1 MFREMR
7 RKRQKL
13 SKEECEEILFRGTS
27 GVLAVSGDDGY
38 PYAVPLSYLYEN
50 GKLFFHCAKAGHK
63 LDSIL
68 RNEKASF
75 CVIAQDQIVPEEY
88 TTYFRSVIVFG
99 RIRVMEEDDARRT
112 AIEKLAL
119 KYAPGESAE
128 SREQAIERGVQASVH
143 AGTLSRAYQRKRSH
157 RACEAEGRWRRI
169 GQWKIN
175 CISGSSSSI
184 PPSMCWG

>member
-27 GVLAVSGDDGY
+27 GVLAISGDDGY

-50 GKLFFHCAKAGHK
+50 GKIFFHCAKTGHK
-63 LDSIL
+63 LDSIH

-75 CVIAQDQIVPEEY
+75 CVIDQDQIVPEEY

-128 SREQAIERGVQASVH
+128 SRELAVEREYKPLCMLELSAEHISGKEAIELVKQKEDG
-143 AGTLSRAYQRKRSH
+143 G
-157 RACEAEGRWRRI
+157 
-169 GQWKIN
+169 
-175 CISGSSSSI
+175 GSDN
-184 PPSMCWG
+184 GN